1 MLLYVV
7 VTLNPHHFN
16 KSFIYTFECLR
27 VGLIT
32 AASTLLVS
40 QPTQLIAEEV
50 SAVETEELSLAGL
63 QENDKP
69 LKYMFATDRLNMALS
84 YSALFQA
91 AIGDGESGGAGEL
104 SIAGHWTFVGE
115 KYPSRLLERI
125 GAARDGLLALKF
137 RLRHRHAL
145 LENSAAQLGGNIG
158 SILGTTDGF
167 SDSGFEIPDLYIQHI
182 FHEGK
187 IELRYGQLS
196 VESRLDSHALRGAK
210 KAFLNRVF
218 STNPTVAFPRFGAG
232 ATARWQLNDHFD
244 LTYALTQ
251 VQASKTGDQVDF
263 DLNSGNLFTAIQPG
277 FTWRGDGTENHIQA
291 MLWASDSTEDFEEDY
306 GFSCSFEHH
315 FDDNEKSLFVKLSN
329 SNGNQTDLDRM
340 AVIGFGANVREN
352 DLVGFGLGAGRSSD
366 TSDIQGVFETF
377 YRHQGP
383 LDIQITPN
391 VQLLAG
397 DGIRGNFAF
406 VAGLRGHLDF

>member
-1 MLLYVV
+1 MRLILSVTSNHHHCRKEFLCNSIGTLVTRVV
-7 VTLNPHHFN
+7 CSL
-16 KSFIYTFECLR
+16 CLAG
-27 VGLIT
+27 VSPLSH
-32 AASTLLVS
+32 AEEAPVEASTD
-40 QPTQLIAEEV
+40 
-50 SAVETEELSLAGL
+50 ELSLAGL
-63 QENDKP
+63 QNNDKP
-69 LKYMFATDRLNMALS
+69 LRYMFTTDRLNVALG
-84 YSALFQA
+84 YSALFQG
-91 AIGDGESGGAGEL
+91 AIGDGETGGSGEL
-104 SIAGHWTFVGE
+104 SLSGYWTFVGE

-125 GAARDGLLALKF
+125 GAERDGLLALKF

-145 LENSAAQLGGNIG
+145 LENSAAELAGNIG

-232 ATARWQLNDHFD
+232 ATARWQINDNFD

-251 VQASKTGDQVDF
+251 VQASKTGAQVDF
-263 DLNSGNLFTAIQPG
+263 DLSSGNFFTAIQPG
-277 FTWRGDGTENHIQA
+277 FSWRGDGTENHIQA
-291 MLWASDSTEDFEEDY
+291 MFWGSDSTEELQEDY
-306 GFSCSFEHH
+306 GFSCGFEHH
-315 FDDNEKSLFVKLSN
+315 FHDNDKSLFLRYSN

-340 AVIGFGANVREN
+340 AVIGFGSNMREN
-352 DLVGFGLGAGRSSD
+352 DLVGFGLGAGRSADS
-366 TSDIQGVFETF
+366 TQVQGVFETF
-377 YRHQGP
+377 YRYQGP

-391 VQLLAG
+391 VQLL
-397 DGIRGNFAF
+397 IGNGLRSDYAL
-406 VAGLRGHLDF
+406 VVGLRGHVEF